1 MLPYEKRDDDD
12 VEMMG
17 WFGYM
22 QTQTHT
28 LAHFQHREK
37 EKQAKQVDVFN
48 VER

>member
-22 QTQTHT
+22 QTHT

-37 EKQAKQVDVFN
+37 GKQAKQVDVFN